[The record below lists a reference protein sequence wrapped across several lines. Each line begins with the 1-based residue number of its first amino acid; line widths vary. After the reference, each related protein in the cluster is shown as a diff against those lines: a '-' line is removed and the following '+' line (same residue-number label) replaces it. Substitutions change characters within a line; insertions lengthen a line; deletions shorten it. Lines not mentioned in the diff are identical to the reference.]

1 MTPGDWK
8 IESNEPRSP
17 IKSENQKDAITTLLA
32 DVSTS
37 FNQSQTFQ
45 NISEKHATVFRKS
58 FKISTYLF
66 GFIAGPYEVLENKE
80 KTTVPMRIFMRAS
93 LFKDI
98 KKDVLE
104 EMFKV
109 TQVGMNFYKD
119 FFGLPF

>member
-1 MTPGDWK
+1 M
-8 IESNEPRSP
+8 
-17 IKSENQKDAITTLLA
+17 
-32 DVSTS
+32 
-37 FNQSQTFQ
+37 
-45 NISEKHATVFRKS
+45 
-58 FKISTYLF
+58 
-66 GFIAGPYEVLENKE
+66 LENKE